1 MEGSFSSGRVASA
14 LELSNSGDLIA
25 GTLSSYKAR
34 PQNNGHV
41 VGRWFQVSQHRIY
54 FFLCH
59 RLLAQWSIPIRQSN
73 CPINF
78 FGLFARNVELT
89 FFLRPTFQWTSGKA
103 VCCVWKPTPAKEKA
117 VVNMSLLLDN
127 GVSDH
132 LKKRLD
138 SQIFQ
143 VRFSQISKS
152 IVSPF
157 TELFPGYDG
166 KGLVRGEPGGF
177 VFSSEYGRH
186 AEKLFRFQPRKD
198 DVWLM
203 SFPRSGLLFT
213 VPCC

>member
-1 MEGSFSSGRVASA
+1 
-14 LELSNSGDLIA
+14 
-25 GTLSSYKAR
+25 
-34 PQNNGHV
+34 
-41 VGRWFQVSQHRIY
+41 
-54 FFLCH
+54 
-59 RLLAQWSIPIRQSN
+59 
-73 CPINF
+73 
-78 FGLFARNVELT
+78 
-89 FFLRPTFQWTSGKA
+89 
-103 VCCVWKPTPAKEKA
+103 
-117 VVNMSLLLDN
+117 MSLLLDN